1 MLNINPKRISMV
13 IFSVLVHQMS
23 VLGIKKLVVAYSF
36 SFGETS
42 CESPKKRPKVI
53 PVA

>member
-1 MLNINPKRISMV
+1 MLNINTKCISMV

-23 VLGIKKLVVAYSF
+23 VLGIKKLFVAYSF

-42 CESPKKRPKVI
+42 CESAKKRTKVI